1 MTNDRSGGDRSDMLI
16 TGATGYIGSR
26 VLAALESTQCRIRCL
41 SRNPAYLESR
51 VSSSIR
57 VCRGDVLNAESL
69 GPALAGVETAY
80 YLVHSMGSGGE
91 FESLDRKAAETFGRV
106 AKEQGVRR
114 IIYLGGLGSGADL
127 SSHLESRQEVGR
139 ILRASGVQTLEFR
152 ASIILGSA
160 SLSFEMIRTLVD
172 RLPVMVTPRWTRT
185 LAQPIA
191 VEDVI
196 EYLIAG
202 LDLEFGRSAV
212 FEIGGADRVSCLDL
226 LKEYARL
233 RGLRRAILPVPFLTP
248 RLSSLWLGLV
258 TPVYARVGRKLI
270 DGVRNETVV
279 RDREALRA
287 FDIRPRSAREALVR
301 ALSNEDREF
310 AVTRWSDAYP
320 SRENGLRWG
329 GVRFGKRLVDSRATK
344 VRLSVGVTH
353 PCKSL
358 PTLDLRQSQITVTT
372 IV

>member
-114 IIYLGGLGSGADL
+114 IIYLGGLGSGAVL

-160 SLSFEMIRTLVD
+160 SPVIRD
-172 RLPVMVTPRWTRT
+172 DPHIGRSAPVMVTPRWTRT

-212 FEIGGADRVSCLDL
+212 FEIGGADRVSCLEL